1 MAGVVLCRAA
11 DVPADQ
17 GFRVDV
23 PGYPPLAVF
32 RLDGAFYVVDDT
44 CTHGDASL
52 SEGEIEGGAVVC
64 PFHLGA
70 FDIRTG
76 RATAAP
82 CLRPLQVYAALLVDG
97 DVVLAQPVAD

>member
-1 MAGVVLCRAA
+1 MAAVVLCRAA
-11 DVPADQ
+11 DVLADQ

-32 RLDGAFYVVDDT
+32 CLDGVFYVTDDT

-64 PFHLGA
+64 PFHMGA

-76 RATAAP
+76 RATVAP
-82 CLRPLQVYAALLVDG
+82 CLRPLQVYPARVVDG
-97 DVVLAQPVAD
+97 DVVLDTSVAD